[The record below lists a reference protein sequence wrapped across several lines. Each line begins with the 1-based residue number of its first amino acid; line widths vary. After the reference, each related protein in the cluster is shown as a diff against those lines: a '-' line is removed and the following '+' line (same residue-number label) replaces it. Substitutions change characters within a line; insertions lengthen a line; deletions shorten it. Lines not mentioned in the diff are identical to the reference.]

1 MHHPNYDQWSAEEQ
15 EWYNNISGK
24 IKKHGHTILGTVDG
38 KGNLKRPF
46 AYTLGAS
53 FTTGSEFLSFFPIK
67 GKGMSV
73 ISGIMNRIIRLVKDG
88 DLTLSSQIFNDERVY
103 NLPIAMVVL
112 DNEIKEMIEST
123 WPQQLQRDAFLAEFS
138 TDDHQLISLI
148 ASDKDGN
155 LPWEPE
161 CGSFW
166 PDMCPPPL
174 VATAQEILTGDDSVM
189 QRLEN
194 KLGINEGN
202 PAEKPAIDNEKEEK
216 KGREVFKK

>member
-73 ISGIMNRIIRLVKDG
+73 ISGIINRIIRLVKDG
-88 DLTLSSQIFNDERVY
+88 DLTLRSQILNDERVY
-103 NLPIAMVVL
+103 NLPIT
-112 DNEIKEMIEST
+112 MI
-123 WPQQLQRDAFLAEFS
+123 
-138 TDDHQLISLI
+138 
-148 ASDKDGN
+148 
-155 LPWEPE
+155 
-161 CGSFW
+161 
-166 PDMCPPPL
+166 M
-174 VATAQEILTGDDSVM
+174 
-189 QRLEN
+189 
-194 KLGINEGN
+194 
-202 PAEKPAIDNEKEEK
+202 
-216 KGREVFKK
+216 